1 MSEEDHDYRV
11 IAKRFSAFLTVV
23 ILCLELINISH
34 CGLKEHIGH
43 LFQNNQGNR
52 MLNWPVVIVSLLKMG
67 IILFCATLFVWTA
80 DEEWLALAG
89 FCAVLA
95 LSVTRVLNHF
105 FISKNESAERIGR
118 E

>member
-34 CGLKEHIGH
+34 CGLKEHVGH

-52 MLNWPVVIVSLLKMG
+52 RLYWPVVVVSLLKMG
-67 IILFCATLFVWTA
+67 IILFCVTFFVWTA
-80 DEEWLALAG
+80 DEERLALAG
-89 FCAVLA
+89 FCTVLA